1 MKKEEIYETINGIDD
16 KYIELAETY
25 TPKKR
30 NKNLVKWT
38 VIAACLC
45 LCLITVAV
53 FPLLNK
59 EPVNDLPKDITLPNN
74 ISASEDEDSLAISDD
89 KTTDTYSA
97 SSGAVR
103 DIQAMKKTHY
113 VLYNGKKYSSE
124 ITDSLNELR
133 GVTSWEFTQEQL
145 GNFLCYLEKNSDGN
159 YFPTQNESNII
170 LYEYVPSTDK
180 NACLLFEDGTYSVVT
195 CFEEALI
202 AAQICWFTYNDK
214 TYTIQY
220 RTKTDENSIEE
231 AAGKYIGTLKD
242 SWNISEILSIQGNDS
257 FDLFEYGQNPGDSFY
272 VIKYGDQFYIA
283 ICDDILPPR
292 IELKL
297 DGNKIMRP

>member
-59 EPVNDLPKDITLPNN
+59 EPVNDLPKDI
-74 ISASEDEDSLAISDD
+74 SASEDEDSLAISDD

-113 VLYNGKKYSSE
+113 VLYNGK
-124 ITDSLNELR
+124 
-133 GVTSWEFTQEQL
+133 
-145 GNFLCYLEKNSDGN
+145 
-159 YFPTQNESNII
+159 
-170 LYEYVPSTDK
+170 
-180 NACLLFEDGTYSVVT
+180 
-195 CFEEALI
+195 
-202 AAQICWFTYNDK
+202 
-214 TYTIQY
+214 
-220 RTKTDENSIEE
+220 
-231 AAGKYIGTLKD
+231 
-242 SWNISEILSIQGNDS
+242 
-257 FDLFEYGQNPGDSFY
+257 
-272 VIKYGDQFYIA
+272 
-283 ICDDILPPR
+283 
-292 IELKL
+292 
-297 DGNKIMRP
+297 